1 MKHTHYILMAVFVGA
16 LVLTGII
23 VLLFETDVLL
33 AGTAVGNSQVEF
45 VMTIIMELL
54 TLGQIWLAL
63 RLFKFKMVKHD
74 LIARKEVA
82 LRSWG
87 VLRLLLLDIP
97 LLFNALFYE
106 IFLNATFGYLA
117 IILLVCQAFVYPSL
131 ARCEAEVTPENK
143 EEQ

>member
-1 MKHTHYILMAVFVGA
+1 MTVFVGA

-45 VMTIIMELL
+45 VMTVIMELL
-54 TLGQIWLAL
+54 SLGQIWLAL
-63 RLFKFKMVKHD
+63 RLFKFKMVKQD
-74 LIARKEVA
+74 LITRKEVA
-82 LRSWG
+82 LRNWG

-97 LLFNALFYE
+97 MFFNALFYE
-106 IFLNATFGYLA
+106 IFLNTTFGYLT
-117 IILLVCQAFVYPSL
+117 IILLICQAFVYPSL
-131 ARCEAEVTPENK
+131 TRCEAEVTPENK

>member
-1 MKHTHYILMAVFVGA
+1 MKHTYHILMTVFVGA

-45 VMTIIMELL
+45 VMTVIMELL
-54 TLGQIWLAL
+54 SLGQIWLAL
-63 RLFKFKMVKHD
+63 RLFKFKMVKQD
-74 LIARKEVA
+74 LITRKEVA
-82 LRSWG
+82 LRNWG

-97 LLFNALFYE
+97 MFFNALFYE
-106 IFLNATFGYLA
+106 IFLNTTFGYLT

-131 ARCEAEVTPENK
+131 ARCEAEVAPENK